1 MTSGRSRKSLP
12 DPFGVVALTVFVGVA
27 AGGGGCTWT
36 GGVGDRLG
44 PVSVVEYLDGGVEA
58 DSVLEVY
65 LAFGIVPE
73 VDGLGDECVVLG
85 LEEVFEEVVEDGSL
99 ALAEVLALVGLI
111 LTAAGSTVAG
121 AGGGAEGGA
130 TVLAGLGRLC
140 GGS

>member
-1 MTSGRSRKSLP
+1 LTSGRSRKSLP

-65 LAFGIVPE
+65 LAFGTVPE
-73 VDGLGDECVVLG
+73 VDGLGDEGVVLG

-99 ALAEVLALVGLI
+99 ALAEVLALGGLT
-111 LTAAGSTVAG
+111 LTTAG
-121 AGGGAEGGA
+121 
-130 TVLAGLGRLC
+130 
-140 GGS
+140 